1 MGLFDRFRP
10 KQAFDQTS
18 AMAAAAVLSEA
29 ILRASLRAA
38 REIDQM
44 EEQHSPV
51 GSGKSGGWGV
61 AFEFMHFFLHIAD
74 RLAFGILGP
83 DNRSFFMDT
92 LASMTFD
99 ATVEVML
106 QPGDVTEQ
114 GELKQALLS
123 DSTHRN
129 VSYGA
134 CKKLFPEEGA
144 LAKDTVFWEF
154 GKKLAE
160 SVGQPED
167 IRWIMGAIMVA
178 MAALKVLDINAAIR
192 SI

>member
-1 MGLFDRFRP
+1 
-10 KQAFDQTS
+10 
-18 AMAAAAVLSEA
+18 
-29 ILRASLRAA
+29 
-38 REIDQM
+38 M

-51 GSGKSGGWGV
+51 GSEKSGGWGA

-83 DNRSFFMDT
+83 DNRSFFIDT

-106 QPGDVTEQ
+106 QPCDVAKRR
-114 GELKQALLS
+114 ELKQALLS
-123 DSTHRN
+123 DLTHRN
-129 VSYGA
+129 VYYGA

-144 LAKDTVFWEF
+144 SPKDTVFWEF

-160 SVGQPED
+160 SVGHPED
-167 IRWIMGAIMVA
+167 IRWIMGAIMAA
-178 MAALKVLDINAAIR
+178 MASLKVLDINAAIL